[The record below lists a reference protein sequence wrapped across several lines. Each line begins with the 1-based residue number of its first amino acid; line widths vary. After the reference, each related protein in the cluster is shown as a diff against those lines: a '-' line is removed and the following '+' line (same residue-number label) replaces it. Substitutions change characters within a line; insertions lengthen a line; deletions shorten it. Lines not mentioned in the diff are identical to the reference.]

1 MEGAGE
7 KREEEE
13 DVEGENNTGAG
24 GDPACG
30 ARAEPDGRLDGI

>member
-13 DVEGENNTGAG
+13 DVEGENNTGK

-30 ARAEPDGRLDGI
+30 VGAEPDGRLDGI